1 MKLLPASGST
11 APSVATTVPAAAFSC
26 TVPPATVMSVGASF
40 WLVTAM
46 LIVSVWVRPPASVTV
61 TTTSCEV
68 AAS

>member
-1 MKLLPASGST
+1 MMSSSLEPFSTLFPEVPMKEPD
-11 APSVATTVPAAAFSC
+11 
-26 TVPPATVMSVGASF
+26 